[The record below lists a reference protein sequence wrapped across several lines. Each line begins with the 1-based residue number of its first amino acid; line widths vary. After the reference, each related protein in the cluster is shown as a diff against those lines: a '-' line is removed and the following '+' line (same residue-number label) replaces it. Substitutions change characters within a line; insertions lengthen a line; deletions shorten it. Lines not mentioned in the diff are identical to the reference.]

1 MAESKEPDAQQT
13 MDDARKTVM
22 TCETEIQSIKSALRS
37 LTSSEEEQ
45 NTVRISALKIEGEH
59 DPSSISIHLQL
70 SSPIEER
77 TITSLFDPLANTTE
91 EISASVVS
99 FQAVE
104 VAQAFLGITLN
115 ERYTATTPLDLSDL
129 LEFNAVEFLGKCKV
143 STVDVD
149 LENVDKGTNVNGPSV
164 DEAKDSGDT
173 NEPSVDKGDEL
184 AANQTAESV
193 AKDSDA
199 ADTEKDADKDAE
211 ESAVKKDVEQSVDK
225 EQDSEKDADA
235 SAVKS
240 NVDTTEVE
248 TSGESISSAEEKD
261 EIAKV
266 EILAEEETDTAES
279 VKSADE
285 VVETT
290 EDETSAE
297 IKTNAETEKDET
309 EKVEISAEKE
319 MDTAESVKSADEVVE
334 TTEVVT
340 SAEIKTNADKE
351 KDETAEVE
359 ISAEEKTDTIESVK
373 PAEEVTTE
381 KAPQVETEK
390 TAANAAEDT
399 KPKNTKTVVTFKLE
413 YEPSSKDR
421 QEKLYEL
428 LNASSRKKAQAI
440 ESLRKSAA
448 AVTRARP
455 KPTTMATA
463 DGSAVKAGFLNKK
476 KPVAEPMFLKR
487 WYDRFLGPQSMCRM
501 LFPIAKNYI
510 VFFGAVSLMHFKGH
524 ELALPAPV

>member
-164 DEAKDSGDT
+164 DEAKDSGVDT
-173 NEPSVDKGDEL
+173 NEPCVEKGDDEL
-184 AANQTAESV
+184 AANQTAEPV

-235 SAVKS
+235 SAVKKS
-240 NVDTTEVE
+240 VETTEVE

-319 MDTAESVKSADEVVE
+319 MDTAESVKSADEVVD

-351 KDETAEVE
+351 KDETAKLE
-359 ISAEEKTDTIESVK
+359 ISAEKETDTAESVK
-373 PAEEVTTE
+373 SADEVTTE
-381 KAPQVETEK
+381 KHYT
-390 TAANAAEDT
+390 
-399 KPKNTKTVVTFKLE
+399 
-413 YEPSSKDR
+413 
-421 QEKLYEL
+421 
-428 LNASSRKKAQAI
+428 
-440 ESLRKSAA
+440 
-448 AVTRARP
+448 
-455 KPTTMATA
+455 
-463 DGSAVKAGFLNKK
+463 
-476 KPVAEPMFLKR
+476 
-487 WYDRFLGPQSMCRM
+487 W
-501 LFPIAKNYI
+501 
-510 VFFGAVSLMHFKGH
+510 
-524 ELALPAPV
+524 